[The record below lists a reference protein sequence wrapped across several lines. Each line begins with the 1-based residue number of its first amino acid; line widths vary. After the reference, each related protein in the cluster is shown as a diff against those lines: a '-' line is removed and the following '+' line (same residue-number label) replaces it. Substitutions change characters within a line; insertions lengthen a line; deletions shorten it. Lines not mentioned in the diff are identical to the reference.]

1 MSKVAKPSDNSDTL
15 RNPQGHGGDYATDSA
30 DPAAAGNSELDLALL
45 AKQHLTQL
53 KQFGVSFIPA
63 GSGRDFELA
72 ESAADSGEPKSKDSQ
87 AETAGI
93 NSGDRQAKAA
103 AATQVPPAATPQ
115 PSSQPSKP
123 LASADSV
130 AEPKSAETLLASA
143 SNNATKRPPT
153 RVAVAGVSAPYSP
166 KTGQDAAGQLQVLG
180 QEVANCTQ
188 CESLAANRNNTV
200 FGVGNPNARLVL
212 VGEAPGE
219 DEDKKGEPFVG
230 AAGVLLDK
238 MLAAC
243 GLNRHEHVYILNT
256 IKCRPPQ
263 NRNPKPDELES
274 CWGYAQRQLDILQPE
289 FICCLGSVAA
299 RTLLQTT
306 QSVGRLRKQFHVY
319 RGSKVL
325 VTYHPAY
332 LLRTTSAKR
341 HAWDDMK
348 MLMREMGVEI
358 PKR

>member
-15 RNPQGHGGDYATDSA
+15 RNPQGHGGDYAADSA
-30 DPAAAGNSELDLALL
+30 DLAAAGNSELDLALV
-45 AKQHLTQL
+45 AMQHLNQL
-53 KQFGVSFIPA
+53 RQFGVSFIPA
-63 GSGRDFELA
+63 GAGRVFELA
-72 ESAADSGEPKSKDSQ
+72 ESDAGSEEANPKDSKQ
-87 AETAGI
+87 AETAGS
-93 NSGDRQAKAA
+93 NSEDTQGQIAA
-103 AATQVPPAATPQ
+103 AKQAATPQ
-115 PSSQPSKP
+115 QSKPPAKP
-123 LASADSV
+123 LAAAESV
-130 AEPKSAETLLASA
+130 AEPKSAESLLASA
-143 SNNATKRPPT
+143 SKSCTRRPPT

-166 KTGQDAAGQLQVLG
+166 KNGQDAAGQLQILG
-180 QEVANCTQ
+180 QEVANCTR

-219 DEDKKGEPFVG
+219 QEDKQGEPFVG

-348 MLMREMGVEI
+348 MLMQEMGVEI